1 MWGGIGDNIRVTVT
15 DTGMGIDPEDRPRI
29 FEEFYRGRSVGGVGG
44 GLGLSIAK
52 RIVEAHR
59 GKIWAQS
66 PYAEGQPRS
75 GFTFLIPKDSRG

>member
-1 MWGGIGDNIRVTVT
+1 MERGPGNGNRYRGRHRPQYI
-15 DTGMGIDPEDRPRI
+15 PRI
-29 FEEFYRGRSVGGVGG
+29 FVDFYRGRSVGGVGT

-66 PYAEGQPRS
+66 PYAEGQPGSR
-75 GFTFLIPKDSRG
+75 FTFVIPKDSRG